1 MGKYLQL
8 IWEASCAMPECSRSG
23 ARTIRPLKG
32 TTWLD
37 YILAKTP

>member
-8 IWEASCAMPECSRSG
+8 IWEASCAMQGCTRSG

-37 YILAKTP
+37 RNLTRTP